1 VQSYTRHQLKED
13 KFQEVTRGA
22 LAQAQAHR
30 QQLVAAAIV
39 VILVVVLAGGYFF
52 WRTAQNDKASTGM
65 GEAMTVYSA
74 PLHTASAPV
83 EPGQPTFDS
92 AQQRAKEAEKKF
104 QDVAQRY
111 PHTDAGKDAAYMAAV
126 TALEA
131 GEYSAAESSFKAVAD
146 SGKKELSSLAKMGLA
161 SVYEATNR
169 SDDAVKIYNDLSNK
183 PTDSVSRERA
193 QLALASLYETKDPA
207 QAKKIYDQLAADKSP
222 AVAQIAKQ
230 RQAALGK

>member
-39 VILVVVLAGGYFF
+39 VILIVVLAGGYFF
-52 WRTAQNDKASTGM
+52 WRSTQNDKASTGM
-65 GEAMTVYSA
+65 GEAMNVYSA
-74 PLHTASAPV
+74 PLRTANAAV
-83 EPGQPTFDS
+83 EPGQLTFDS
-92 AQQRAKEAEKKF
+92 AQQRSKEAEKKF
-104 QDVAQRY
+104 EDVAQRY

-131 GEYSAAESSFKAVAD
+131 GDYPAAESKFKAVAD
-146 SGKKELSSLAKMGLA
+146 AGKKELSSLAKMGLA

-169 SDDAVKIYNDLSNK
+169 SNDAIKIYNELTSK

-193 QLALASLYETKDPA
+193 QFALATLYESKDPA
-207 QAKKIYDQLAADKSP
+207 QAKKIYDQLASDKSP
-222 AVAQIAKQ
+222 AIAQIAKQ

>member
-13 KFQEVTRGA
+13 KFQEVTRRA

-39 VILVVVLAGGYFF
+39 VILIVVLAGGYFF
-52 WRTAQNDKASTGM
+52 WRSTQNDKASTGM
-65 GEAMTVYSA
+65 GEAMNVYSA
-74 PLHTASAPV
+74 PLRTANAAV
-83 EPGQPTFDS
+83 GPGQLTFDS
-92 AQQRAKEAEKKF
+92 AQQRSKEAEKKF
-104 QDVAQRY
+104 EDVAQRY

-131 GEYSAAESSFKAVAD
+131 GDYPAAESKFKAVAD
-146 SGKKELSSLAKMGLA
+146 AGKKELSSLAKMGLA

-169 SDDAVKIYNDLSNK
+169 SNDAIKIYNELTSK

-193 QLALASLYETKDPA
+193 QFALATLYESKDPA
-207 QAKKIYDQLAADKSP
+207 QAKKIYDQLASDKSP
-222 AVAQIAKQ
+222 AIAQIAKQ